1 VPKIQMTPD
10 LPKVCPL
17 VSQCQQTLVYRNIVK
32 MTKAKSPNILNSS
45 EIWERV
51 SNCPHILEDAFY
63 VGIISDD
70 DLLHY
75 LKCKIFYCWFWSG
88 AAKSAKPKVNG
99 EI

>member
-1 VPKIQMTPD
+1 
-10 LPKVCPL
+10 
-17 VSQCQQTLVYRNIVK
+17 

-51 SNCPHILEDAFY
+51 SNCPHVLEDAFY

-75 LKCKIFYCWFWSG
+75 LKCEIFSCWFWSE